1 MYNVYF
7 KALKIKCIQS
17 PYSLNLGQKNILK
30 FNKDFFLKK
39 ISSVDIIF
47 ITNPNQ
53 ISTNDF
59 SLSEMRNLCR
69 KYPKKKFF
77 IDESYFG
84 FGSTSFL
91 QLTDRYKNIFVSRS
105 ITKTF
110 GLASARIGF
119 LISHKDTI
127 KSFKALETPYP
138 ISLFSGKCLAF
149 F

>member
-1 MYNVYF
+1 MHTISIFIKSRAKKHF
-7 KALKIKCIQS
+7 KL
-17 PYSLNLGQKNILK
+17 
-30 FNKDFFLKK
+30 NKDFFLKK

-69 KYPKKKFF
+69 KYPKKNFS

-91 QLTDRYKNIFVSRS
+91 QLTDRYKNIFILRS
-105 ITKTF
+105 ITKL
-110 GLASARIGF
+110 LA
-119 LISHKDTI
+119 
-127 KSFKALETPYP
+127 
-138 ISLFSGKCLAF
+138 
-149 F
+149 